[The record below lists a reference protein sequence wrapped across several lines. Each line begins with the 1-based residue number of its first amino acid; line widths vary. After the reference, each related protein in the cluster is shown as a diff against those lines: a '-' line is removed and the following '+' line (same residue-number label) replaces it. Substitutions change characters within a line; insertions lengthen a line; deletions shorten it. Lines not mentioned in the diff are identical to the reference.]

1 MPNILEAT
9 PGAGSAS
16 ALASPF
22 PLEEAEAKLRMAV
35 GIATR
40 GRPEVLIE
48 TLSGLRQQT
57 LQPVAVLVAYAQPG
71 DVDRAPEL
79 FPEVTFLQ
87 SPPGLTRQR
96 NTILGALPEAEV
108 VMFFDDDFC
117 LREDYLE
124 RMQRAL
130 ATHPEV
136 VVITG
141 DVVADGINGPG
152 LTMGEAREL
161 LKGVAPSA
169 AHTQREAALL
179 PVFNAYGCNMGLR
192 LDPIRNHGL
201 RFNEDLPLYGWYED
215 VEFSRQMAR
224 FGTVVKLREAL
235 GVHLGVK
242 GGRQS
247 GVRLGYSQVANP
259 VYLARQRSVPWTYAV
274 ASMLSRSLKNLVRSA
289 WPEPFV
295 DRRGR
300 LRGNVQAWRELV
312 KGTIHP
318 LRAEQL

>member
-1 MPNILEAT
+1 MPNTLEAI
-9 PGAGSAS
+9 PGAAS
-16 ALASPF
+16 AAAPAVPSSQ
-22 PLEEAEAKLRMAV
+22 EGAEAKLRMAV

-48 TLSGLRQQT
+48 TLSGLCRQT
-57 LQPVAVLVAYAQPG
+57 VQPVAVLVAYTQPG
-71 DVDRAPEL
+71 DVDRAPRL

-87 SPPGLTRQR
+87 SQPGLTRQR
-96 NTILGALPEAEV
+96 NTILQALPEAEV
-108 VMFFDDDFC
+108 VVFFDDDFC

-124 RMQRAL
+124 RMQGAL
-130 ATHPEV
+130 RTHPEIV
-136 VVITG
+136 VVTG
-141 DVVADGINGPG
+141 NVVADGINGPG
-152 LTMGEAREL
+152 LTMGEAREIL
-161 LKGVAPSA
+161 EGTSRAALKEG
-169 AHTQREAALL
+169 EAALL

-192 LDPIRNHGL
+192 LDPIRVHGL

-224 FGTVVKLREAL
+224 FGAVVKLREAL

-259 VYLARQRSVPWTYAV
+259 VYLARRQSVPWTYAV
-274 ASMLSRSLKNLVRSA
+274 ASMLSRSLKNLLRSA

-300 LRGNVQAWRELV
+300 
-312 KGTIHP
+312 
-318 LRAEQL
+318 AEQS